1 MNSHVDPDE
10 SVGFALKRLQQ
21 VLRGAM
27 DAALGEHGLST
38 PQYLVLAL
46 LTEHPGSTNA
56 DLARLSFVSAPT
68 MLRMV
73 EALNASGLIQPV
85 REPARDPGR
94 PPARRRGYA
103 LTREG
108 RRRAEAASGTVARF
122 EDVLVSEAPPDQLGV
137 IMEWMTACSNRL
149 EQIPAVRTRPT
160 RPTRPTR
167 LVSRR

>member
-10 SVGFALKRLQQ
+10 SLGFALKRLQQ

-38 PQYLVLAL
+38 PQYLVLAML
-46 LTEHPGSTNA
+46 KEHPGSTNA

-73 EALNASGLIQPV
+73 EALNIAGLIQLV
-85 REPARDPGR
+85 REPTRDPGR
-94 PPARRRGYA
+94 PVSRRRGYA

-108 RRRAEAASGTVARF
+108 RRRAETASDTVAWF
-122 EDVLVSEAPPDQLGV
+122 EDVLLSEAAPDHLAV
-137 IMEWMTACSNRL
+137 IIEWMNACSDRL
-149 EQIPAVRTRPT
+149 GQIPPVRVRSTRP
-160 RPTRPTR
+160 
-167 LVSRR
+167 VSRR

>member
-10 SVGFALKRLQQ
+10 SVGFGLKRLQQ

-73 EALNASGLIQPV
+73 ESLNAAGLIQPV
-85 REPARDPGR
+85 REPARGAGR
-94 PPARRRGYA
+94 PAPRRRGYE
-103 LTREG
+103 LSREG
-108 RRRAEAASGTVARF
+108 RRRAETASSTVAWF
-122 EDVLVSEAPPDQLGV
+122 EDVLVSEAAPDHLGV
-137 IMEWMTACSNRL
+137 ILEWMSACSDRL
-149 EQIPAVRTRPT
+149 EQIPPVRTRST
-160 RPTRPTR
+160 R
-167 LVSRR
+167 VSRQ